1 MLMNKTTTLL
11 LALLTLGAPQIPLQA
26 QTKQDEVHT
35 NLIPVKVTI
44 VDEAGEVLPGVS
56 VRIQGT
62 NRGAFS
68 SLKGEVS
75 LSVAQGD
82 TLIISFVGMK
92 TKTLVVTKPLV
103 GKITLQSETGTL
115 DQVVITGYTR
125 TSTRRSAGSV
135 STISSKEL
143 LSQPLTGVDGLL
155 QGKLAGV
162 SVRTL
167 SGRPGSS
174 SEIVIRG
181 GKLALCKH

>member
-62 NRGAFS
+62 NRGAVS

-75 LSVAQGD
+75 LSVAQGE
-82 TLIISFVGMK
+82 TLIITFVGMK

-143 LSQPLTGVDGLL
+143 LSQPLTGIAPGEARRGQRPHPLGSPWL
-155 QGKLAGV
+155 QQ
-162 SVRTL
+162 RD
-167 SGRPGSS
+167 RYPW
-174 SEIVIRG
+174 